1 MSIYNQSTSLSS
13 GGVMPS
19 VNYNAAIRM
28 PTQPMPDLPDVN
40 ASFNIDL
47 RPIGEAMIAKEE
59 FEYKKEEAE
68 ADRQARKAEAEQAF
82 VRQYV
87 LQQMQIDA
95 ANKRAEDQNKID
107 WYNARTNRMKVEKED
122 EKDNRAALL
131 RVATNWTNSKAM
143 ERDADMKAGP
153 MTSAD
158 IALADKNIYEDFQN
172 IFGPMGVNIT
182 EVLPETRKLYP
193 GFMGGIGLTEQA
205 STESMKETIKT
216 AETKDNAQVSRI
228 AAMTGQSFE
237 ASKKVY
243 QDTKIKIMELEEVDA
258 KLGNPNLTQSDR
270 EALQTRKEN
279 IVSQLGGEKAT
290 EALLIDIK
298 NPTYETIQKAKE
310 NFTNFVI
317 KAGGTQQEAEV
328 LWSIQDNIKGWSQ
341 AAENLSKLDS
351 KVLAENENAIKT
363 LVVNNKTKLLQND
376 KALGVYMALHEISP
390 ALATSF
396 LEGSN
401 AEEMYSMLGTQYAT
415 TVTDKGNG
423 YYVVS
428 SGGKEIEITPD
439 QAKAIKDNTGLDVAS
454 GWMQLHSRTMMK
466 NINKGTAKDMSGI
479 APYVT
484 PTNDSENEALTTTE
498 NLVNISR
505 STDPKALMEYQK
517 KNPNDRMANAAV
529 ATNKI
534 LSHFDST
541 KKADDPYDSTTKLYT
556 ELTGRVH
563 QLRVLKFI
571 SDKIKGGT
579 IEIRTDE
586 KGNVRLWRR
595 AEGVLG
601 GLGTYE
607 GFKNL
612 YAIEDTL
619 NSIPDLTA
627 KEKVAFLETTLGPG
641 NFYTYPDKQTPTLKE
656 YIDRFVDLLQGF
668 VVATVDI
675 GAAQDTKTA
684 EGLSILNRF
693 TDVESVDDVK
703 RIALDIMKTFTD
715 KKPVRNSSAN
725 AELVSERTV
734 NSLAEMEQAIN
745 EDSKLKKKPAEPEG
759 DIVNPVQIPTG
770 VVRKKEPVEVELP
783 DAEKGDEDEIIAVTS
798 Y

>member
-87 LQQMQIDA
+87 LQQMEIDA

-107 WYNARTNRMKVEKED
+107 WYNAITNRQKVEKEN

-131 RVATNWTNSKAM
+131 RVATNWLNNKAM

-153 MTSAD
+153 MTPAD
-158 IALADKNIYEDFQN
+158 IALADKTVNEEFQN

-182 EVLPETRKLYP
+182 EVLPETRKLSP
-193 GFMGGIGLTEQA
+193 GFMGGIGLTELA
-205 STESMKETIKT
+205 STESMKEAIKT
-216 AETKDNAQVSRI
+216 AETKEDAQVSKI

-237 ASKKVY
+237 VSKKRY
-243 QDTKIKIMELEEVDA
+243 QDAKIKIMELGEVNA
-258 KLGNPNLTQSDR
+258 KLGDPRLTQSDR
-270 EALQTRKEN
+270 EALETRKKDL
-279 IVSQLGGEKAT
+279 VSQLGGEKAT

-310 NFTNFVI
+310 NFINFVI

-341 AAENLSKLDS
+341 AAENLSQLDS
-351 KVLAENENAIKT
+351 KVLTDNETAIKT
-363 LVVNNKTKLLQND
+363 LVVNNKTKLLKND

-390 ALATSF
+390 DLATSF
-396 LEGSN
+396 LEESN

-428 SGGKEIEITPD
+428 SGGKEIELTPD

-517 KNPNDRMANAAV
+517 KNPNDRMANVAS

-571 SDKIKGGT
+571 SDRIKGGT

-595 AEGVLG
+595 AEGLVG

-607 GFKNL
+607 GFKNM

-641 NFYTYPDKQTPTLKE
+641 NFYTYPDKQMPTLKE
-656 YIDRFVDLLQGF
+656 YLGRFVDLLQGF
-668 VVATVDI
+668 IVAPIDL

-693 TDVESVDDVK
+693 TDIESIDDVK
-703 RIALDIMKTFTD
+703 RIALDIMKTSTN
-715 KKPVRNSSAN
+715 KKSVRNSSAN
-725 AELVSERTV
+725 AELISERTV
-734 NSLAEMEQAIN
+734 NNLAEMEQAIN
-745 EDSKLKKKPAEPEG
+745 EDSKLKNKPAEPEG
-759 DIVNPVQIPTG
+759 DITNPVQIPTG
-770 VVRKKEPVEVELP
+770 VVKKKKIEPIEASVP
-783 DAEKGDEDEIIAVTS
+783 DYDSGVIAVMS
-798 Y
+798 N

>member
-40 ASFNIDL
+40 SSFNIDL

-87 LQQMQIDA
+87 LQQMEIDA
-95 ANKRAEDQNKID
+95 ANKRAEDRNKID
-107 WYNARTNRMKVEKED
+107 WFNARTNRMKVEKED

-131 RVATNWTNSKAM
+131 RVATNWLNNKAM

-153 MTSAD
+153 MTPAD
-158 IALADKNIYEDFQN
+158 ISLADKTVNEEFQN

-182 EVLPETRKLYP
+182 EVLPETRKLYS
-193 GFMGGIGLTEQA
+193 GFMGSIGATEQA
-205 STESMKETIKT
+205 HTESLKETIKA
-216 AETKDNAQVSRI
+216 AETKDNAQVSKI
-228 AAMTGQSFE
+228 AAMTAQSFE
-237 ASKKVY
+237 ASKKAY
-243 QDTKIKIMELEEVDA
+243 QDTKIKIMELEEVSA

-270 EALQTRKEN
+270 EALQTRKTEL
-279 IVSQLGGEKAT
+279 VSQLGGEKAT

-298 NPTYETIQKAKE
+298 KPTYETIQKAKE
-310 NFTNFVI
+310 NFIGLVM

-341 AAENLSKLDS
+341 AAENLSQLDS
-351 KVLAENENAIKT
+351 KVLADNENAIKT
-363 LVVNNKTKLLQND
+363 LVVKNKTKLLQND
-376 KALGVYMALHEISP
+376 KALGVYMALHEINP

-396 LEGSN
+396 LDETN

-428 SGGKEIEITPD
+428 SGGKEIELTPD

-498 NLVNISR
+498 NLANISR

-571 SDKIKGGT
+571 SDRIKGGT

-595 AEGVLG
+595 AEGLVG

-607 GFKNL
+607 GFKNM

-641 NFYTYPDKQTPTLKE
+641 NFYTYPDKQMPTLKE
-656 YIDRFVDLLQGF
+656 YLGRFVDLLQGF
-668 VVATVDI
+668 VVSPIDL
-675 GAAQDTKTA
+675 GAALDTKTA
-684 EGLSILNRF
+684 EGLSILNKF

-703 RIALDIMKTFTD
+703 RIALDIMKASTN
-715 KKPVRNSSAN
+715 KKSVRNSSAN
-725 AELVSERTV
+725 AEMVSERTV

-759 DIVNPVQIPTG
+759 DITNPVQIPTG
-770 VVRKKEPVEVELP
+770 VVKKKKIEPIEASAP
-783 DAEKGDEDEIIAVTS
+783 DYDSGVIAVTND
-798 Y
+798 